1 MDAEQVLVCNEEAAR
16 SSNQAEMYDLA
27 THQSSGV
34 RGGPEEDDGALF
46 VVSAAIGCSRREEQQ
61 LAVKRSVKLAL
72 ENLGELRVFLSSTEL
87 MRVVTSGGKTLL
99 KPRVFLPAQCAY
111 IMGGRPIWSSAVW
124 SRPIIAHQRRWYW
137 LFAALCLLCAGL
149 ASGNR
154 INVGGSGVRS
164 WALDVASCS
173 LMALVMI
180 IQASTYSREGVRR
193 VLCTFD
199 FWYSFLHFL
208 TLLFALSYVEWNK
221 ISSEWKAVVIPLR
234 ILAFTTMGFSLGTID
249 ASPAPPSSK
258 FAVSLLVSV
267 VYFSW
272 GFLWAVSTDKDSY
285 QQVDFFVFSFTPRD
299 LVRTSAW
306 TIAIFSAKFAVKVAQ
321 GSDLMLMSVSHRE
334 ISNTSSTLSQVED
347 AEGLPALS
355 AGSRPFFFALLFV
368 ALCFGLLG
376 GFGYYISSRVLS
388 LL

>member
-1 MDAEQVLVCNEEAAR
+1 
-16 SSNQAEMYDLA
+16 
-27 THQSSGV
+27 
-34 RGGPEEDDGALF
+34 
-46 VVSAAIGCSRREEQQ
+46 
-61 LAVKRSVKLAL
+61 
-72 ENLGELRVFLSSTEL
+72 
-87 MRVVTSGGKTLL
+87 
-99 KPRVFLPAQCAY
+99 
-111 IMGGRPIWSSAVW
+111 
-124 SRPIIAHQRRWYW
+124 
-137 LFAALCLLCAGL
+137 
-149 ASGNR
+149 
-154 INVGGSGVRS
+154 
-164 WALDVASCS
+164 
-173 LMALVMI
+173 
-180 IQASTYSREGVRR
+180 
-193 VLCTFD
+193 
-199 FWYSFLHFL
+199 
-208 TLLFALSYVEWNK
+208 
-221 ISSEWKAVVIPLR
+221 
-234 ILAFTTMGFSLGTID
+234 MGFSLGTID